1 MTQHNVKDKVKPF
14 KQGSAEWH
22 AARSKGIGGSDMAAI
37 MGLNP
42 WKTPYQVWLE
52 KTGRASGNI
61 ESEKMTI
68 GKEIEDFIASQYT
81 RLFGRKTRR
90 VNKFKTCDQYPFIG
104 GSVDRVFQDEQHGTG
119 ILEFKNVS
127 AESFRNTFAGGV
139 PDYYFIQ
146 VQTYMLVFKATVAD
160 LFVFVGGER
169 FENFR
174 ITRNE
179 DVIDAIIKSAKI
191 FWFDHVQMDSPPPVS
206 SKDDLKLK
214 YPAQDFKPETVIPAD
229 LDIIAKVE
237 ELAKIK
243 KHIKQ
248 LESEKETLELAVMD
262 HLGANEALAD
272 WHGNIL
278 ATWKYGLRTAFD
290 SKAFKESDPA
300 TYKKFEKT
308 TETRTFLLK
317 VK

>member
-1 MTQHNVKDKVKPF
+1 MTQHNVKDKIKPF

-191 FWFDHVQMDSPPPVS
+191 FWFDHVQMDSPPPVT

-214 YPAQDFKPETVIPAD
+214 YPPESFKPETKVFATDEVKELIED
-229 LDIIAKVE
+229 LAWVKTE
-237 ELAKIK
+237 IK
-243 KHIKQ
+243 EFEKK
-248 LESEKETLELAVMD
+248 KETLELAIMD
-262 HLGANEALAD
+262 YLGENETLID
-272 WHGNIL
+272 EDTKPL

-290 SKAFKESDPA
+290 SKAFKEADPA